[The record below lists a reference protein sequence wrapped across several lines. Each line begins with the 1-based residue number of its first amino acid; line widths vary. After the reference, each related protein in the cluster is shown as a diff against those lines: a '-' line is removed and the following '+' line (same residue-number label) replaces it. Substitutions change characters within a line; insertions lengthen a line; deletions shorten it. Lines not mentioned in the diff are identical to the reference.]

1 MKNKLESI
9 LARLKNESKK
19 KGISLQQLLNLFCQ
33 EEFIRRLAM
42 SNYKTNLILKGGY
55 FLYSISEFTSRP
67 TIDADYLLKNYSNDI
82 NTIEKLINE
91 VLLVETKNDFIELQ
105 IRNLEVISEFKE
117 YSGVRV
123 NLIGIIGRTRT
134 YFSIDFGVGD
144 IIVPSPVERT
154 LPVLLPDFE
163 QPKIFTYSLESTI
176 AEKIDAIISLMEMTG
191 RMKDF
196 YDIFYIATTF
206 DFEGRKLQEAL
217 YETLSN
223 RGRAYEKDSITD
235 ILRLTEDTEVQ
246 KRWDNFCNKILNYK
260 LDFIDVVN
268 IIIDF
273 ISPPYES
280 ILKEDEFFEKWDSK
294 KRKYDK
300 WEIWILPPRGY

>member
-19 KGISLQQLLNLFCQ
+19 KGISLQQLLNYFARK
-33 EEFIRRLAM
+33 FIKSTM
-42 SNYKTNLILKGGY
+42 SNYKTNLILKVAI
-55 FLYSISEFTSRP
+55 LYSISEFTSR
-67 TIDADYLLKNYSNDI
+67 
-82 NTIEKLINE
+82 
-91 VLLVETKNDFIELQ
+91 
-105 IRNLEVISEFKE
+105 
-117 YSGVRV
+117 
-123 NLIGIIGRTRT
+123 
-134 YFSIDFGVGD
+134 
-144 IIVPSPVERT
+144 
-154 LPVLLPDFE
+154 
-163 QPKIFTYSLESTI
+163 
-176 AEKIDAIISLMEMTG
+176 KIDAIISLMELTG

-196 YDIFYIATTF
+196 YDIYYIATTF

-246 KRWDNFCNKILNYK
+246 KRWDNFCNKILNYE
-260 LDFIDVVN
+260 LDFVDVVN

-273 ISPPYES
+273 ISLPYES
-280 ILKEDEFFEKWDSK
+280 IIKEDEFFGIWDSK

-300 WEIWILPPRGY
+300 

>member
-1 MKNKLESI
+1 MKDKSESI

-33 EEFIRRLAM
+33 EEFIRRLAI
-42 SNYKTNLILKGGY
+42 SNYKDNLILKGGY

-82 NTIEKLINE
+82 NTIEKLIIE
-91 VLLVETKNDFIELQ
+91 VLSVETQNDFIELQ
-105 IRNLEVISEFKE
+105 IRNLEVISELKE

-134 YFSIDFGVGD
+134 PFSIDFGVGD
-144 IIVPSPVERT
+144 IIIPSPVERI
-154 LPVLLPDFE
+154 LPVLLSGFE

-176 AEKIDAIISLMEMTG
+176 AEKIDAIISLMELTG

-196 YDIFYIATTF
+196 YDIYYIATTF
-206 DFEGRKLQEAL
+206 DLEGRKLQEAI

-223 RGRAYEKDSITD
+223 RGRTYEKDSITD
-235 ILRLTEDTEVQ
+235 ILRLSSDSEIQ
-246 KRWDNFCNKILNYK
+246 KRWDNFCNKVLNYE
-260 LDFIDVVN
+260 LDFVDVIH

-273 ISPPYES
+273 ISPPFES
-280 ILKEDEFFEKWDSK
+280 ILKEDEFFGNWNSK
-294 KRKYDK
+294 KRNYNK
-300 WEIWILPPRGY
+300 

>member
-1 MKNKLESI
+1 M
-9 LARLKNESKK
+9 
-19 KGISLQQLLNLFCQ
+19 
-33 EEFIRRLAM
+33 RRLAM
-42 SNYKTNLILKGGY
+42 SNYKTNLILKSGY

-67 TIDADYLLKNYSNDI
+67 TIDADYLLRNYSNDI

-91 VLLVETKNDFIELQ
+91 VLLVKTKNDFIELQ

-134 YFSIDFGVGD
+134 PFSIDFGVGD
-144 IIVPSPVERT
+144 IIVHSPVERT

-300 WEIWILPPRGY
+300 

>member
-1 MKNKLESI
+1 MKNKSESI

-33 EEFIRRLAM
+33 EEFVRRLAM
-42 SNYKTNLILKGGY
+42 SNYKSNLILKGGF

-67 TIDADYLLKNYSNDI
+67 TIDADYLLKNYPNDI
-82 NTIEKLINE
+82 NTIEKLITE
-91 VLLVETKNDFIELQ
+91 VLLVETKNDFIEIQ
-105 IRNLEVISEFKE
+105 IRNLEAISEFKE

-134 YFSIDFGVGD
+134 PFSIDFGVGD
-144 IIVPSPVERT
+144 IIVPSPVQRT
-154 LPVLLPDFE
+154 LPVLLPGFE

-176 AEKIDAIISLMEMTG
+176 AEKVDAIISLMELTG

-196 YDIFYIATTF
+196 YDIYYIATTF

-246 KRWDNFCNKILNYK
+246 KRWDNFCNKILNYE
-260 LDFIDVVN
+260 LDFVDVVN

-280 ILKEDEFFEKWDSK
+280 IIKEDEFFGIWDSK

-300 WEIWILPPRGY
+300 

>member
-1 MKNKLESI
+1 MMKNKSESI
-9 LARLKNESKK
+9 LARLKNESSK

-67 TIDADYLLKNYSNDI
+67 TIDADYLLKNCSNDI
-82 NTIEKLINE
+82 NTIEKLIIAILS
-91 VLLVETKNDFIELQ
+91 VKTQNDFVELQ
-105 IRNLEVISEFKE
+105 IRNLEVISELKE

-123 NLIGIIGRTRT
+123 NLIGVIGRTRT
-134 YFSIDFGVGD
+134 PFSIDFGVGD
-144 IIVPSPVERT
+144 IVVPSPVERT
-154 LPVLLPDFE
+154 LPVLLTGFE
-163 QPKIFTYSLESTI
+163 QPQIFTYSLESTI
-176 AEKIDAIISLMEMTG
+176 AEKVDAIISLMELTG

-196 YDIFYIATTF
+196 YDIYYIATTF

-235 ILRLTEDTEVQ
+235 IFRLSLDLEVQ
-246 KRWDNFCNKILNYK
+246 KRWDNFCNKILNYE
-260 LDFIDVVN
+260 LDFVDVVN

-273 ISPPYES
+273 ISPPYDS
-280 ILKEDEFFEKWDSK
+280 IIKEDEFFGNWDSK

-300 WEIWILPPRGY
+300 

>member
-1 MKNKLESI
+1 MKNKSESI

-19 KGISLQQLLNLFCQ
+19 KNISLQQILNLFCQ

-42 SNYKTNLILKGGY
+42 SNYKGNLILKGGF

-67 TIDADYLLKNYSNDI
+67 TIDADYLLKNYPNDI
-82 NTIEKLINE
+82 NTIEKLITE
-91 VLLVETKNDFIELQ
+91 VLSVETKNDFIEIQ
-105 IRNLEVISEFKE
+105 IRNLEAISEFKE

-134 YFSIDFGVGD
+134 PFSIDFGVGD

-154 LPVLLPDFE
+154 LPILLPDLE

-235 ILRLTEDTEVQ
+235 IISLTEDTEVQ
-246 KRWDNFCNKILNYK
+246 KRWDNFCNKILNYE

-268 IIIDF
+268 IIIGF

-294 KRKYDK
+294 KRKYNK
-300 WEIWILPPRGY
+300 